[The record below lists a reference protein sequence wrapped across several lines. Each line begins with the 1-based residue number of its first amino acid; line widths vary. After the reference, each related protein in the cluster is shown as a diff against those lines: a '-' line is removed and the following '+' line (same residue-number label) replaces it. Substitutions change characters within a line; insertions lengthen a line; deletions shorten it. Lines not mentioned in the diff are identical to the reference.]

1 MMALGQGSAERAQ
14 RTSCSASQ
22 CGRELGCLASHTK
35 ARATFSCL
43 HSVYSGTRQRS
54 TRRVNTTSS
63 HHRLHQIFFITT
75 NVVVVHHHQKG
86 GVALLPAVSLPCRLK
101 RVTTK

>member
-1 MMALGQGSAERAQ
+1 MMAMGQGSAERAH

-22 CGRELGCLASHTK
+22 CGREFGCLASHTK

-43 HSVYSGTRQRS
+43 HSVYSGTRQ
-54 TRRVNTTSS
+54 
-63 HHRLHQIFFITT
+63 HEKGQH
-75 NVVVVHHHQKG
+75 NVVVPHHQKG
-86 GVALLPAVSLPCRLK
+86 GVALLPAVSLPSRLN